1 MPLLLKV
8 LCPFEI
14 SLNVVHELAE
24 FNDKQESIPVGC
36 VSSAVV
42 TVVGGVPSR
51 GGVYLPRGCSYQEV
65 YLPGGLSTW
74 GVPAGGV
81 PAQGSTSMYLGGGCT
96 CLEVCLPSACWDIP
110 PPPPP
115 LNRILDTCLCKH
127 YLSAT
132 SFVDGKNIKMT

>member
-14 SLNVVHELAE
+14 SLNVVHEFAE

-51 GGVYLPRGCSYQEV
+51 AECTCPGGVPTRRCTYL
-65 YLPGGLSTW
+65 GGVSTW

-81 PAQGSTSMYLGGGCT
+81 PARVVPRCIWPGDVPAW
-96 CLEVCLPSACWDIP
+96 VCLPSACWDILP
-110 PPPPP
+110 PHP
-115 LNRILDTCLCKH
+115 L
-127 YLSAT
+127 
-132 SFVDGKNIKMT
+132 